1 MPEGLD
7 YAMRPVRAGMCRY
20 EALTDGTLTLR
31 DLGIMN
37 DALDAEDENRRRAE
51 ATRPKP
57 PQR

>member
-1 MPEGLD
+1 
-7 YAMRPVRAGMCRY
+7 MRPVRAGMCRY

-37 DALDAEDENRRRAE
+37 DALDAEEENRRRAE
-51 ATRPKP
+51 AATPKP